1 MTRFTAKFESNYW
14 VKSVISCG
22 KMTQITGCVVWFYF
36 ISPIKMRKGKTVMGY
51 NNLAK
56 PTFN

>member
-1 MTRFTAKFESNYW
+1 M
-14 VKSVISCG
+14 KSVISCG

-36 ISPIKMRKGKTVMGY
+36 IFLIKMRKGKVVMGC